1 VAVIKIVHC
10 LEYISEYLAA
20 HADDE
25 LSPSQYR
32 AAEAHLKTCLPC
44 QAHLLRERT
53 LKQIIRQQNGLTRA
67 PAELR
72 LRIRSALSDT
82 ASSPATA
89 AMRFRAFHRSVR
101 RANDERSHPEAGRPA
116 SIRPAR
122 RKRIWIPIAI
132 TGLLVLFIFLT
143 ARLPRQPATA
153 QAAAVPAFDIA
164 INKYLQFGREFEPN
178 VPPEAFNSRDGM
190 LYAWVIDRDSLQR
203 VADDG
208 PESDDISRSYRDVDM
223 PDDLFDFSAAGYH
236 IAGGRVDRLPNG
248 RRVTYT
254 MYSGDAG
261 QILGLCF
268 SDASM
273 AAPVGAVN
281 WVGMRSFYTYKG
293 YSICLSFYPTDH
305 FVSILVT
312 RMPLQQ
318 LLREVANTDSVTIS
332 QR

>member
-1 VAVIKIVHC
+1 VHC
-10 LEYISEYLAA
+10 LEYIREYLAA
-20 HADDE
+20 HADNE
-25 LSPSQYR
+25 LSTSQLRTADSHLETCPPCR
-32 AAEAHLKTCLPC
+32 ARLS
-44 QAHLLRERT
+44 RERT
-53 LKQIIRQQNGLTRA
+53 LKQIIRQQAGLTRA

-72 LRIRSALSDT
+72 LRIRSVLNDT
-82 ASSPATA
+82 TSPPPQAPTGLGGW
-89 AMRFRAFHRSVR
+89 HRS
-101 RANDERSHPEAGRPA
+101 AGRADDMTSQREPA
-116 SIRPAR
+116 QPAATRPKQ
-122 RKRIWIPIAI
+122 RKRIWIPIGV
-132 TGLLVLFIFLT
+132 TGSLVLLLVLLT
-143 ARLPRQPATA
+143 GRGLRQPAVA

-164 INKYLQFGREFEPN
+164 IKKYLQFGREFEPN

-223 PDDLFDFSAAGYH
+223 PADLFDFSAAGYH

-273 AAPVGAVN
+273 AAPVGAVD

>member
-1 VAVIKIVHC
+1 MHC
-10 LEYISEYLAA
+10 LEYISEHLAA
-20 HADDE
+20 HADNE
-25 LSPSQYR
+25 LSSLQLR
-32 AAEAHLKTCLPC
+32 AAEAHLEACAQC
-44 QAHLLRERT
+44 QARLLRERT
-53 LKQIIRQQNGLTRA
+53 LKQIIRQQAGVTRA

-72 LRIRSALSDT
+72 LRIRSALNDT
-82 ASSPATA
+82 ALPPVNAATRFGAWRRSARRVLDGTSRRKPA
-89 AMRFRAFHRSVR
+89 
-101 RANDERSHPEAGRPA
+101 RPVA
-116 SIRPAR
+116 IRPVR
-122 RKRIWIPIAI
+122 RKRIWIPFGV
-132 TGLLVLFIFLT
+132 TGSLVLLLVLLT
-143 ARLPRQPATA
+143 GRGLRQPATA
-153 QAAAVPAFDIA
+153 QAAAIPAFDIA

-203 VADDG
+203 VSDDG

-273 AAPVGAVN
+273 AAPVGAVD

>member
-1 VAVIKIVHC
+1 VHC
-10 LEYISEYLAA
+10 LEYIREYLAA
-20 HADDE
+20 HADNE
-25 LSPSQYR
+25 LS
-32 AAEAHLKTCLPC
+32 AAQLRTADAHLEECPQC
-44 QAHLLRERT
+44 GARLLRERT
-53 LKQIIRQQNGLTRA
+53 LKQIIQRQAPLTRA

-72 LRIRSALSDT
+72 LRIRSALNDT
-82 ASSPATA
+82 ASPPVTA
-89 AMRFRAFHRSVR
+89 ATGFGGWHRSAQRAHDEKLRRGPAQPAVVR
-101 RANDERSHPEAGRPA
+101 QV
-116 SIRPAR
+116 R
-122 RKRIWIPIAI
+122 RKRVLIPIGL
-132 TGLLVLFIFLT
+132 TSSLVLLLVLLT
-143 ARLPRQPATA
+143 GRGLRQPVAA
-153 QAAAVPAFDIA
+153 QAAVVPAFDIA

-223 PDDLFDFSAAGYH
+223 PDDLFDFSAVGYH

-254 MYSGDAG
+254 MYSGDVG

-273 AAPVGAVN
+273 AAPVGAVD